1 MTFRGFSLFFSGKKM
16 YKGCKYNHY
25 LDSAAKTQ
33 QAKWHKCRQQP
44 GPTAVGAFHQIRP
57 KTAKFEDQPQV
68 EQPNGQVVE
77 EKLRQ
82 KLKGCLYQEDISKQC
97 RVSSWLPNRYFEK
110 LISMWWQCGGNI
122 NVAPESSPKHLE
134 SPESLPPDMAWFS
147 ADVKPTEVLNHSW
160 T

>member
-82 KLKGCLYQEDISKQC
+82 KLKGCLYQEDNFKTMPGFIMASKPIFWETNFH
-97 RVSSWLPNRYFEK
+97 VVA
-110 LISMWWQCGGNI
+110 MWWQHQCCAWIIAKASGKPWKFASWHGMVFSWREANR
-122 NVAPESSPKHLE
+122 SSQP
-134 SPESLPPDMAWFS
+134 
-147 ADVKPTEVLNHSW
+147 
-160 T
+160 